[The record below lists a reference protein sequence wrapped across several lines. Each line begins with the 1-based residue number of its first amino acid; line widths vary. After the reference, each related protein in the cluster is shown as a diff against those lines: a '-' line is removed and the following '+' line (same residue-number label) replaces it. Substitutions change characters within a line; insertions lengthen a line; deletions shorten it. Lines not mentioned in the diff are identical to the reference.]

1 MHTKPS
7 NPRASTTEINILDVL
22 KQNDLDKTKEQLVND
37 LADMR
42 ALISRL
48 RERETEYR
56 RANVALE
63 DAQALLKLILAL
75 STNFIVLSSDEVDDG
90 INDVL
95 KAIGNFAGVDRSYV
109 FIFCEHGTRMSKTN
123 EWCAEGV
130 TSLLKRAQRIP
141 VDRVPWMS
149 RRLKS
154 LEVVHIPDVSQLT
167 GEAAIDREEF
177 DRAGIKSLVGV
188 PIMSGFTPLGFIGF
202 DSVHTTKTWTEQI
215 IALLKVV
222 GEMFAYALSRK
233 QAAEALEVSESR
245 YRALYEYAND
255 AIFIMNEEQFIDC
268 NSKALS
274 MFGYTKKEIV
284 GRTPS
289 EVSPLGYSEGEQS
302 LGILQKIRS
311 ALAGEPQFF
320 EWKCRRADGSTFDA
334 EISLNTAVVGTET
347 ILQGIVRDITRRKQ
361 AEEELAQTLEHL
373 QAAMSATIRVIAQ
386 VVETRDPYT
395 AGHQRRAASLACAI
409 ASEMHLPTDMIEGI
423 RMAGV
428 IHDIGKVSV
437 PAEILSKPGR
447 LSIKEF
453 ELIKEHPQVGYDIL
467 KDVTFPWP
475 IATIILQHHEK
486 LDGSG
491 YPQGLTKDEIC
502 IEARILTVA
511 DVVEAIASYR
521 PYRPGLG
528 VGAALEEI
536 STNKSVLY
544 DPDVVDACLTVFDT
558 RGFKFE

>member
-1 MHTKPS
+1 M
-7 NPRASTTEINILDVL
+7 EVL
-22 KQNDLDKTKEQLVND
+22 KQNDLYKTKEQLVND

-48 RERETEYR
+48 RERELEYR

-63 DAQALLKLILAL
+63 DAQALLKLIMAL
-75 STNFIVLSSDEVDDG
+75 STNFIVLSADEVDDG
-90 INDVL
+90 IDDVL
-95 KAIGNFAGVDRSYV
+95 KAIGSFAGVDRSYV
-109 FIFCEHGTRMSKTN
+109 FMFCDDETKMSKTN
-123 EWCAEGV
+123 EWCAEGIE
-130 TSLLKRAQRIP
+130 SLLKRAQRIP

-149 RRLKS
+149 KKLKG
-154 LEVVHIPDVSQLT
+154 LEVVHIPDASQLT
-167 GEAAIDREEF
+167 GEAAVDRDEF
-177 DRAGIKSLVGV
+177 SRLGIKSLVAV

-215 IALLKVV
+215 IALLKIV
-222 GEMFAYALSRK
+222 GEMFAYAISRK

-245 YRALYEYAND
+245 YRALYEHAND
-255 AIFIMNEEQFIDC
+255 AIFIMKGERFIDC
-268 NSKALS
+268 NSKTLS
-274 MFGYTKKEIV
+274 MFGYSRKDVIGHSPAEL
-284 GRTPS
+284 
-289 EVSPLGYSEGEQS
+289 SPLGRLNGKDSAQ
-302 LGILQKIRS
+302 ILQKLQS

-320 EWKCRRADGSTFDA
+320 EWKCRRADDSTFDA
-334 EISLNTAVVGTET
+334 EVSLNTVAVGTET
-347 ILQGIVRDITRRKQ
+347 ILQGIVHDITRRRQ
-361 AEEELAQTLEHL
+361 AEEDLERTLDNLQT
-373 QAAMSATIRVIAQ
+373 AMSATIRVIAQ

-395 AGHQRRAASLACAI
+395 AGHQRRTAALACAI

-447 LSIKEF
+447 LSVKEF

-491 YPQGLTKDEIC
+491 YPHGLRKDEIC

-528 VGAALEEI
+528 VGVALTEV
-536 STNKSVLY
+536 STNKSILY
-544 DPDVVDACLTVFDT
+544 DPDVVDACLTLFYS

>member
-1 MHTKPS
+1 M
-7 NPRASTTEINILDVL
+7 NILDAL
-22 KQNDLDKTKEQLVND
+22 KQNDMSKTKQQLVND

-42 ALISRL
+42 VLISRL
-48 RERETEYR
+48 KEREIEYR
-56 RANVALE
+56 HANVALE

-75 STNFIVLSSDEVDDG
+75 STNFIVLSADEVDDG

-109 FIFCEHGTRMSKTN
+109 FMFCADGTRMSKTN
-123 EWCAEGV
+123 EWCAKGIQ
-130 TSLLKRAQRIP
+130 SLLTRAQRIP
-141 VDRVPWMS
+141 VQRVPWMS
-149 RRLKS
+149 RKIKG

-167 GEAAIDREEF
+167 EEAATDRDEF
-177 DRAGIKSLVGV
+177 IRAGIKSLVGV
-188 PIMSGFTPLGFIGF
+188 PIMSGFSALGFIGF

-222 GEMFAYALSRK
+222 GEMFAYAISRK

-255 AIFIMNEEQFIDC
+255 AIFIMKGERFIDC
-268 NSKALS
+268 NSKMLS
-274 MFGYTKKEIV
+274 MFGLSRKEIV
-284 GRTPS
+284 GHSPTEFTPLDQDDVQDS
-289 EVSPLGYSEGEQS
+289 TH
-302 LGILQKIRS
+302 ILQRLRS
-311 ALAGEPQFF
+311 AMAGEPQFF
-320 EWKCRRADGSTFDA
+320 EWKCRRRSDRSTFDA
-334 EISLNTAVVGTET
+334 EVSLNTVSVGTET
-347 ILQGIVRDITRRKQ
+347 ILQGIIRDITRRKQ
-361 AEEELAQTLEHL
+361 AEEKLERTLDHL
-373 QAAMSATIRVIAQ
+373 QTSMSATIRVIAQ

-409 ASEMHLPTDMIEGI
+409 ASEMRLPTDVIEGI
-423 RMAGV
+423 HMAGV

-447 LSIKEF
+447 LSFKEF

-528 VGAALEEI
+528 IYAALEEI
-536 STNKSVLY
+536 STNKSILY
-544 DPDVVDACLTVFDT
+544 DPDVVEACLIVFNS

>member
-1 MHTKPS
+1 M
-7 NPRASTTEINILDVL
+7 EMNILEAL
-22 KQNDLDKTKEQLVND
+22 KQNDMNKSKEQLVND

-42 ALISRL
+42 TLISRL
-48 RERETEYR
+48 KEREMEYR

-75 STNFIVLSSDEVDDG
+75 STNFIVLAADEVDEG

-109 FIFCEHGTRMSKTN
+109 FMFSADGTTMSKTN
-123 EWCAEGV
+123 EWCAGGV
-130 TSLLKRAQRIP
+130 KSLLRQAQQIP
-141 VDRVPWMS
+141 LDRVPWMS
-149 RRLKS
+149 KRIRG
-154 LEVVHIPDVSQLT
+154 LEVVHVPDVGKLN
-167 GEAAIDREEF
+167 GEAAVDREEF
-177 DRAGIKSLVGV
+177 RRAGIRSLVGV
-188 PIMSGFTPLGFIGF
+188 PIMSGFSPLGFIGF

-222 GEMFAYALSRK
+222 GEMFAYSISRK
-233 QAAEALEVSESR
+233 QATEALEVSESR
-245 YRALYEYAND
+245 YKALYEYAND
-255 AIFIMNEEQFIDC
+255 AIFIMKDDYFIDC
-268 NSKALS
+268 NSKMLD
-274 MFGYTKKEIV
+274 MFGLTRKEVV
-284 GRTPS
+284 GHKPTEFEPVLDLS
-289 EVSPLGYSEGEQS
+289 VHDSDQM
-302 LGILQKIRS
+302 LQRLRS
-311 ALAGEPQFF
+311 AMTGEPQFF
-320 EWKCRRADGSTFDA
+320 EWKCRRRSDQTAFDA
-334 EISLNTAVVGTET
+334 EISLSAVKVGTET
-347 ILQGIVRDITRRKQ
+347 IVQGIIRDISRRKQ
-361 AEEELAQTLEHL
+361 AEDGLAQTLDNL
-373 QAAMSATIRVIAQ
+373 QTAMSATIRVIAQ

-395 AGHQRRAASLACAI
+395 AGHQRRTANLACAI
-409 ASEMHLPTDMIEGI
+409 AAEMHLPIDMIEGI

-447 LSIKEF
+447 LSAKEF

-467 KDVTFPWP
+467 KDATFPWP

-491 YPQGLTKDEIC
+491 YPQGLAKNAIC

-528 VGAALEEI
+528 IDVALEEI
-536 STNKSVLY
+536 STNRGIFY
-544 DPDVVDACLTVFDT
+544 DPDVVDACLIVFQS

>member
-1 MHTKPS
+1 M
-7 NPRASTTEINILDVL
+7 NILDAL
-22 KQNDLDKTKEQLVND
+22 KQNDMGKTKQQLVND

-42 ALISRL
+42 VLISRL
-48 RERETEYR
+48 KEREIEYR
-56 RANVALE
+56 HANVALE
-63 DAQALLKLILAL
+63 DGQALLKLILAL
-75 STNFIVLSSDEVDDG
+75 STNFIVLSADEVDDG

-109 FIFCEHGTRMSKTN
+109 FMFCADGTKMSKTN
-123 EWCAEGV
+123 EWCADGIQG
-130 TSLLKRAQRIP
+130 LLTRAQRIP

-149 RRLKS
+149 GKIKS

-167 GEAAIDREEF
+167 KEAAADRDEF
-177 DRAGIKSLVGV
+177 IRAGIKSLVGV
-188 PIMSGFTPLGFIGF
+188 PIMSGFSALGFIGF

-222 GEMFAYALSRK
+222 GEMFAYAISRK

-255 AIFIMNEEQFIDC
+255 AIFIMKGEQFVDC
-268 NSKALS
+268 NSKMLS
-274 MFGYTKKEIV
+274 MFGHSRKEIV
-284 GRTPS
+284 GHSPT
-289 EVSPLGYSEGEQS
+289 EFSPLDHVGDEDPAHM
-302 LGILQKIRS
+302 LQRLRF
-311 ALAGEPQFF
+311 AMAGEPQFF
-320 EWKCRRADGSTFDA
+320 EWKCCRVDGSTFDA
-334 EISLNTAVVGTET
+334 EVSLNTVTVGTET
-347 ILQGIVRDITRRKQ
+347 ILQGIIHDITRRKQ
-361 AEEELAQTLEHL
+361 AEEDLERTLDRLQT
-373 QAAMSATIRVIAQ
+373 AMSATIRVIGQ

-409 ASEMHLPTDMIEGI
+409 ASEMRLPTDVIEGI

-447 LSIKEF
+447 LSLKEF

-528 VGAALEEI
+528 IGAALEEI
-536 STNKSVLY
+536 AANRSIFY
-544 DPDVVDACLTVFDT
+544 DPDVVDACLIVFNS